1 MNHSDTAAIVIACA
15 SEISGVQTQD
25 IGLDTTF
32 DQLGFDSL
40 DSILL
45 IAAVEDGC
53 GVEIGCAERMDL
65 DRMGQIVDL
74 VTSKTMRLAA

>member
-1 MNHSDTAAIVIACA
+1 MNHSDTTAVVIACA

-32 DQLGFDSL
+32 DELGFDSL
-40 DSILL
+40 DTILL

-65 DRMGQIVDL
+65 DGVGQIIDL
-74 VTSKTMRLAA
+74 VASKTMRLAA